1 MDISGAV
8 WRKTVRS
15 NSSGSVEVAFIND
28 RVVLR
33 NSKYQDGPMLMF
45 TPFEWEA
52 FVGGVRLGEFELL
65 SLARASHE
73 AD

>member
-33 NSKYQDGPMLMF
+33 NSEYQDGPMLMF